1 MIDKR
6 LICLQQLI
14 ESYQNSQYDPTEDG
28 PSLEEIKWIY
38 LKVCGN
44 NFRETCYRLRD
55 REIPS
60 LCASLLNVP
69 VINSLDLRYNEL
81 TNEGAITLGNFLK
94 NDRCL
99 KELNLMG
106 NNITADGAKELGIA
120 LKLNH
125 TLKILKM
132 TGNPIKREG
141 GIHLAHGLQ
150 ANNTL
155 THLDVG
161 ECDMDIASAIAFATV
176 LRTNNSLLCFN
187 INRLLLFTHQEEQTV
202 HMWEMLCL
210 NTTLTELH
218 LAKCDMR
225 DFGAKRLVDALERNK
240 TIQVL
245 DVSANRISSDGAIAF
260 ARALR
265 NRCSLTVL
273 DLSFNRIQ
281 NEGAIALAEVLKKH
295 NDRLI
300 VLALASN
307 EIHEKGL
314 CALADALLDN
324 DHLRYIYL
332 WGNDISD
339 KAAAAWGHLQT
350 IGRLREDSTDLR
362 PYKVDGVV
370 KMAMLNNDCDYRRY
384 RFAVPWWGPQAPEDR
399 SVALF

>member
-28 PSLEEIKWIY
+28 PRYILKMMRKEYEYNKSLEEIKWIY

-161 ECDMDIASAIAFATV
+161 ECDMSLAEYVFIQFSVFSLGHRQRDCVCHRPANKQLTSLFQHQQTPVVHASG
-176 LRTNNSLLCFN
+176 RTN
-187 INRLLLFTHQEEQTV
+187 
-202 HMWEMLCL
+202 
-210 NTTLTELH
+210 
-218 LAKCDMR
+218 
-225 DFGAKRLVDALERNK
+225 GAYV
-240 TIQVL
+240 
-245 DVSANRISSDGAIAF
+245 
-260 ARALR
+260 
-265 NRCSLTVL
+265 
-273 DLSFNRIQ
+273 
-281 NEGAIALAEVLKKH
+281 
-295 NDRLI
+295 
-300 VLALASN
+300 
-307 EIHEKGL
+307 
-314 CALADALLDN
+314 
-324 DHLRYIYL
+324 
-332 WGNDISD
+332 GN
-339 KAAAAWGHLQT
+339 
-350 IGRLREDSTDLR
+350 
-362 PYKVDGVV
+362 
-370 KMAMLNNDCDYRRY
+370 AMLEHHPD
-384 RFAVPWWGPQAPEDR
+384 
-399 SVALF
+399 